1 MTLNPSDRQYT
12 KEHEWLKIQDAESNL
27 AIVGITDYAQEQL
40 GDVVFIDMPEIG
52 SNLVH
57 MEKMG
62 EIESVKAV
70 SDLFSPV
77 SGEVIKTNSELLDR
91 PELINEDPYNEGWIL
106 QVILSDTGEL
116 GSLISADEYQ
126 SFTEQA

>member
-91 PELINEDPYNEGWIL
+91 PELINEDPYNDGWIL

-116 GSLISADEYQ
+116 SSLISADEYQ

>member
-12 KEHEWLKIQDAESNL
+12 KEHEWLKIQDSESNL

-40 GDVVFIDMPEIG
+40 GDVVFIDVPDMG
-52 SNLVH
+52 SNVVH

-77 SGEVIKTNSELLDR
+77 SGEVIKTNGELLDR

-106 QVILSDTGEL
+106 QVILSDTTEL
-116 GSLISADEYQ
+116 NSLISAEEYQ
-126 SFTEQA
+126 SFIEQA

>member
-52 SNLVH
+52 
-57 MEKMG
+57 
-62 EIESVKAV
+62 
-70 SDLFSPV
+70 
-77 SGEVIKTNSELLDR
+77 
-91 PELINEDPYNEGWIL
+91 
-106 QVILSDTGEL
+106 
-116 GSLISADEYQ
+116 
-126 SFTEQA
+126 

>member
-1 MTLNPSDRQYT
+1 MKLNPSDRQYT
-12 KEHEWLKIQDAESNL
+12 KEHEWLKIQDADSNL
-27 AIVGITDYAQEQL
+27 AIVGITDYAQAQL

-52 SNLVH
+52 STVVH
-57 MEKMG
+57 MDKMG

-106 QVILSDTGEL
+106 QVILSDPEEL
-116 GSLISADEYQ
+116 NSLISAEEYQ